1 LPTRTDTKVRVDNDE
16 REIMQARQVEPALR
30 VWVAGC
36 GVEDMAAKTP
46 GWRSGSSPEAAK
58 RCGTSRR
65 ALRATTVP
73 VKMNADGEIRIGLFS
88 GQDSA
93 IDFVA
98 DGAENAG
105 HRFALSVEPATV
117 RI

>member
-1 LPTRTDTKVRVDNDE
+1 
-16 REIMQARQVEPALR
+16 
-30 VWVAGC
+30 
-36 GVEDMAAKTP
+36 
-46 GWRSGSSPEAAK
+46 
-58 RCGTSRR
+58 
-65 ALRATTVP
+65 
-73 VKMNADGEIRIGLFS
+73 MNADGEIRIGLFS